1 MLSDNRQYRESANFI
16 NRLSGSTFGVIVHD
30 LPVDLFIESMPQS
43 LPIIESLYT
52 KVFLSDGSVT
62 RNSIQFL
69 RPESVVM
76 QMVKYFAQQDGIHPP
91 PPSSASTSAPGS
103 NFWRWDY
110 CGPFMSSCKKLLR
123 VIVLSDPKIRKG
135 LHQKRRALDKAIEGL
150 GQHGLVGT
158 SDENLMNLHDA
169 LQVEFRRVV
178 QSYKIALSKLEELDL
193 AHKKTTVGRT
203 VSTGPAPI
211 SASHQ
216 RLLSLKQSDIQE
228 RLIKNK
234 TLLNVVEPTLTNHSL
249 DLFLGILQRRIEL
262 DKDVLFQ
269 FSQLRRDQQPPGSS
283 ASTSGAKPSES
294 SSSASVVIAPI
305 LMKYS
310 HGCQQVRTLS
320 DYLRNTK
327 NWVNVVG
334 YIISSPPLI
343 RMKTSWYCCDFLTS
357 TVVVFQL
364 QNQKG
369 MKKKKRVFFSS
380 HFDTLWDGAA
390 RICLNLSKRK
400 KQLSSIVHAP
410 MQGVSPCNSN
420 YYSQKKKKRFAS
432 VERLI
437 SNDETKKNGHKK
449 QFFVSM
455 LRSLDRSLL
464 CQVDCHVSVID
475 VIRGNRV
482 GA

>member
-1 MLSDNRQYRESANFI
+1 MLSDNKQYRESANFI

-43 LPIIESLYT
+43 LPIIESLYA
-52 KVFLSDGSVT
+52 KVFLSDGSLT

-69 RPESVVM
+69 RPDSVVM

-91 PPSSASTSAPGS
+91 SPASAASASSPGA
-103 NFWRWDY
+103 NVWRWDY

-193 AHKKTTVGRT
+193 AHKKSAVGRT
-203 VSTGPAPI
+203 VSSGPAPI

-216 RLLSLKQSDIQE
+216 RLLSLKQSEIQE

-269 FSQLRRDQQPPGSS
+269 FAQLRRDSQQPSVGPNGS
-283 ASTSGAKPSES
+283 TTGAKPCES
-294 SSSASVVIAPI
+294 SSSASIVIAPL

-310 HGCQQVRTLS
+310 HGCQQVGHLE
-320 DYLRNTK
+320 N
-327 NWVNVVG
+327 
-334 YIISSPPLI
+334 ISI
-343 RMKTSWYCCDFLTS
+343 
-357 TVVVFQL
+357 
-364 QNQKG
+364 
-369 MKKKKRVFFSS
+369 
-380 HFDTLWDGAA
+380 
-390 RICLNLSKRK
+390 
-400 KQLSSIVHAP
+400 
-410 MQGVSPCNSN
+410 PCPNSN
-420 YYSQKKKKRFAS
+420 PRNEF
-432 VERLI
+432 L
-437 SNDETKKNGHKK
+437 
-449 QFFVSM
+449 
-455 LRSLDRSLL
+455 
-464 CQVDCHVSVID
+464 
-475 VIRGNRV
+475 
-482 GA
+482 